1 MVNKEKI
8 DNKPYFQCEICGFYY
23 DKKKWA
29 EKCEKWC
36 KEHHSCNIEITKHA
50 IQLNN
55 KGCC

>member
-8 DNKPYFQCEICGFYY
+8 DNKPYFQCEICRFYY

-29 EKCEKWC
+29 EKCQSWC
-36 KEHHSCNIEITKHA
+36 DEHQSCNIEITKHA
-50 IQLNN
+50 VKIND